1 MNDNER
7 NMQIGLRIRAARK
20 NKGLN
25 QTEFSKL
32 IEKAIRTVQ
41 KYESGEIEVSI
52 SMIYKIAEVLECDAT
67 YLLGYNIDSKP
78 LASFSDILNFIM
90 QMDNVE
96 KLRFNID
103 VKRPPSYDGW
113 LCSMNF
119 NGKDKDS
126 DLNQTLCQFLEDYH
140 IKRSEYENY
149 EISYENFEK
158 WKNETLAYYS
168 QLKIKSEEP
177 EIISEEE
184 RKKRLLKLLKEQ
196 FESE

>member
-25 QTEFSKL
+25 QTEFSER
-32 IEKAIRTVQ
+32 IEKSIRTVQ

-52 SMIYKIAEVLECDAT
+52 SMIYRIAEVLDCDAT
-67 YLLGYNIDSKP
+67 YLLGYNIESKP

-90 QMDNVE
+90 QIDNVE

-113 LCSMNF
+113 LCSINF
-119 NGKDKDS
+119 NGKDTDS
-126 DLNQTLCQFLEDYH
+126 ELNQTLCQFLEDYNT
-140 IKRSEYENY
+140 KRTEYENY
-149 EISYENFEK
+149 EISYDKFEK

-168 QLKIKSEEP
+168 QLKLRTEKP

-184 RKKRLLKLLKEQ
+184 RKKRLLELLQQQ